1 MATKMKL
8 LTTLATLLIAT
19 AGVMTFLYTIL

>member
-8 LTTLATLLIAT
+8 LTALTTLLIAA

>member
-8 LTTLATLLIAT
+8 LTILAALLIAA

>member
-8 LTTLATLLIAT
+8 LTALATLLIAA
-19 AGVMTFLYTIL
+19 AGVMTFLSPIL